1 TRATTAAAP
10 AGKPHKLS
18 TQSTFFMSTILLG
31 LGTKRVVDRLCG
43 RRLVAFPHTCGRA
56 SGENAAAATLLV
68 AAPFQHF
75 RCGGPLPAL
84 APRGRRGE
92 VQQSGGASPSSDSLA
107 CLCRAGILRAVRDQ
121 SRHCGV
127 SAAETDPDRCGA
139 AKGPRGK
146 QR

>member
-1 TRATTAAAP
+1 VPLLRPYQRVSHTSCRHTVHFSRRQFYSNWEPNVWSIVCAVGALSHFPTPAAGHR
-10 AGKPHKLS
+10 GKMPLPWPYWWRHPS
-18 TQSTFFMSTILLG
+18 NIF
-31 LGTKRVVDRLCG
+31 
-43 RRLVAFPHTCGRA
+43 VA
-56 SGENAAAATLLV
+56 
-68 AAPFQHF
+68 
-75 RCGGPLPAL
+75 GGPLPAR

-107 CLCRAGILRAVRDQ
+107 CLCRARILRAVRDQ